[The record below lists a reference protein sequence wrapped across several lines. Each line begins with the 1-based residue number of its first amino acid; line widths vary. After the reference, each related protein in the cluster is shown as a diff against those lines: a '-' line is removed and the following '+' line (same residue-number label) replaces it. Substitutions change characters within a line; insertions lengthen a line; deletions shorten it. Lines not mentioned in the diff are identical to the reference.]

1 VLSLSGPAELPAVVA
16 REARSGDL
24 VVCLGA
30 GDITQWAYALPDGL
44 KALAKA

>member
-1 VLSLSGPAELPAVVA
+1 MGPAVLADLINV
-16 REARSGDL
+16 EAKDGDL

-44 KALAKA
+44 KALGK